1 MKVYI
6 RFGDIPKDFQSKV
19 HKGDAIIRNEG
30 GVSVWNCVQADDEY
44 YPVLPD
50 NPNPHAISDYFRMLF
65 SDKPIYLVTGTEMFL
80 TGADGEP
87 LLMDDIIIIKKLD
100 YSWLRGIKNDKQR
113 T

>member
-30 GVSVWNCVQADDEY
+30 GVSVWNCIQADDNEY
-44 YPVLPD
+44 YPILPN

-65 SDKPIYLVTGTEMFL
+65 SDKPVYLVSGTEMFL

-87 LLMDDIIIIKKLD
+87 LLMNDITIIKKLD
-100 YSWLRGIKNDKQR
+100 YSWLKAEIRDKEE
-113 T
+113 

>member
-30 GVSVWNCVQADDEY
+30 GVSVWNCIQADDDEY
-44 YPVLPD
+44 YPILPD
-50 NPNPHAISDYFRMLF
+50 NPNPHAITDYFRMLF
-65 SDKPIYLVTGTEMFL
+65 SDKPVYLVTGTEMFL

-87 LLMDDIIIIKKLD
+87 LLMSDITIIKKLD
-100 YSWLRGIKNDKQR
+100 YSWLKGVKNDK
-113 T
+113 TN